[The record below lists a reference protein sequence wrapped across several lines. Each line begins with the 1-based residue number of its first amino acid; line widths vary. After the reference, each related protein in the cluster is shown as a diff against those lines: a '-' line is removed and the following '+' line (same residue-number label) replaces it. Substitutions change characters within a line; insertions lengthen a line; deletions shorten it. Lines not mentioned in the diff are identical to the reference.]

1 MKTDMNTQ
9 IDMEKS
15 LRAID
20 DGFCFHCHYPNISGT
35 QNAYAY
41 YEDHKKKQNEL
52 YKSNTPIAIDTNVL
66 LDLYSISFKERTQFL
81 KFINENAHRIIITS
95 QVQKE
100 YMDHR
105 VDAIQSFVRTLKE
118 VEGFPKKVKDSLKQS
133 FDTALSQLKSNGNR
147 PIVSN
152 DMEGVPGFIRNIREF
167 IEENKFSEE
176 FLAKLD
182 VKFTPLVESV
192 KKGVEESLGKA
203 VYELNDPV
211 LAALS
216 KATILSD
223 LSSEEKTFLKDRFND
238 LLKVFN
244 QHKQD
249 CTQKDL
255 YSFPGCGDRKK
266 VKEGRDPHGDF
277 FIYHELLSYMW
288 HQNKDVVFLTND
300 VAKTD
305 WIRQDGKP
313 FNHYIVDTFINT
325 GHMLYI
331 FNARD
336 FTTLSF
342 EAVAE
347 VDPAEC
353 DDAMEEEGA
362 KNNDDQTTT
371 VPEKTTTV
379 EQGQENQEGQVNVGR
394 GERNEETLNPSV
406 IEAFEESQRPS
417 QMLSSLSSYSYLRDI
432 TRARF
437 LQELE
442 TAELWANS
450 YGDGYVN
457 KDYFVYTIL
466 GHKRFQFNSS
476 FKMLEELVSE
486 GLVNVIDEEHD
497 GRMIRCL
504 KKAK

>member
-1 MKTDMNTQ
+1 MKTDQNTQ
-9 IDMEKS
+9 SEMEKIH
-15 LRAID
+15 RAID

-105 VDAIQSFVRTLKE
+105 VDAIQSFIRTLKE
-118 VEGFPKKVKDSLKQS
+118 VEGFPKRVQDSLKQS
-133 FDTALSQLKSNGNR
+133 FDAALSQLKSNGNR

-152 DMEGVPGFIRNIREF
+152 DMEGVPDFIKDIRDF
-167 IEENKFSEE
+167 IEQNKFSED
-176 FLAKLD
+176 FLSKLD
-182 VKFTPLVESV
+182 EKFAPLVESV
-192 KKGVEESLGKA
+192 RKGVSESLGKA

-216 KATILSD
+216 KATILPD
-223 LSSEEKTFLKDRFND
+223 LTSEERGFLEERFNG
-238 LLKVFN
+238 LMETFN
-244 QHKQD
+244 QYKQD
-249 CTQKDL
+249 STQKEL

-266 VKEGRDPHGDF
+266 VKEGRDPYGDF

-300 VAKTD
+300 VTKTD

-347 VDPAEC
+347 VDPAES
-353 DDAMEEEGA
+353 DDAMEDEGA
-362 KNNDDQTTT
+362 KVNEEQTVNTPAETT
-371 VPEKTTTV
+371 PAEQEQGNQV
-379 EQGQENQEGQVNVGR
+379 EQANTVTGAG
-394 GERNEETLNPSV
+394 NEETNNPTVS
-406 IEAFEESQRPS
+406 ESLQDDHQLS
-417 QMLSSLSSYSYLRDI
+417 LMLSALSSYSYLRDI
-432 TRARF
+432 TRERF

-457 KDYFVYTIL
+457 KDYFIFTIL
-466 GHKRFQFNSS
+466 GHKQFHFNSS
-476 FKMLEELVSE
+476 FKMLDDLVHE
-486 GLVNVIDEEHD
+486 GVVIIVEEEHD
-497 GRMIRCL
+497 GRKIKCL
-504 KKAK
+504 KRAR

>member
-1 MKTDMNTQ
+1 MKTEKNTQ
-9 IDMEKS
+9 VDMEKS
-15 LRAID
+15 HRVVD
-20 DGFCFHCHYPNISGT
+20 DEFCFHCHYPNITGT

-105 VDAIQSFVRTLKE
+105 VDAIQSFIRTLRE
-118 VEGFPKKVKDSLKQS
+118 VEGFPKKVQDSLKQS
-133 FDTALSQLKSNGNR
+133 FDSALSQLKSNGNR

-152 DMEGVPGFIRNIREF
+152 DMKGVPDYIKVIREF
-167 IEENKFSEE
+167 IEQNKFGEE
-176 FLAKLD
+176 FLTKLD
-182 VKFTPLVESV
+182 EKFAPLIESV
-192 KKGVEESLGKA
+192 KKGVEQSLSKA
-203 VYELNDPV
+203 IYELNDPV

-216 KATILSD
+216 KATILTD
-223 LSSEEKTFLKDRFND
+223 LPAEERSFLEEKFNS
-238 LLKVFN
+238 LLDDFN

-249 CTQKDL
+249 STQKEL

-266 VKEGRDPHGDF
+266 IKEGRDPYGDF
-277 FIYHELLSYMW
+277 IIYHELLSYMW
-288 HQNKDVVFLTND
+288 HQNKDVVYLTND
-300 VAKTD
+300 VTKTD

-347 VDPAEC
+347 VDPAES
-353 DDAMEEEGA
+353 DDAIEENSA
-362 KNNDDQTTT
+362 KEYNDQITT
-371 VPEKTTTV
+371 PPIETTQV
-379 EQGQENQEGQVNVGR
+379 EQGQEAGQVSTVIGEENV
-394 GERNEETLNPSV
+394 ETHNLTAS
-406 IEAFEESQRPS
+406 EAFDESQRLS
-417 QMLSSLSSYSYLRDI
+417 LMLSSLSNYSYLRDI
-432 TRARF
+432 SRERF

-466 GHKRFQFNSS
+466 GHKRFHFNSS
-476 FKMLEELVSE
+476 FKMLEELVCE
-486 GLVNVIDEEHD
+486 GVVNIVEEEHD
-497 GRMIRCL
+497 GRTIKCL
-504 KKAK
+504 QKVK